1 MRCFV
6 PGADLTMFVPPC
18 DRHPSFNTW
27 PDRNLIDGRCPACG
41 TGNIDG
47 CWRELKARRLVR
59 ERALLDLKYG
69 EVSDGA

>member
-1 MRCFV
+1 MSEAHTLYC
-6 PGADLTMFVPPC
+6 PPC
-18 DRHPSFNTW
+18 ENHPPFSEW
-27 PDRNLIDGRCPACG
+27 PAWNLIQGQCPACG

-69 EVSDGA
+69 EAADGA

>member
-1 MRCFV
+1 MSGETR
-6 PGADLTMFVPPC
+6 TMFVPPC

-27 PDRNLIDGRCPACG
+27 PDRNLIQGQCPACG

-69 EVSDGA
+69 EAADGA